1 MPEHLY
7 TCCSRIPDI
16 PKAIDIK
23 YGIVK
28 ADCDDIFIAA
38 CFLYISIKNHMF
50 YDFCLIDSIMS
61 RSILKEIEQ

>member
-7 TCCSRIPDI
+7 SMLFQNPGYSQNHGY
-16 PKAIDIK
+16 KSE
-23 YGIVK
+23 IVK

-50 YDFCLIDSIMS
+50 YDFCLVDNIMS
-61 RSILKEIEQ
+61 RSILKEIQQ